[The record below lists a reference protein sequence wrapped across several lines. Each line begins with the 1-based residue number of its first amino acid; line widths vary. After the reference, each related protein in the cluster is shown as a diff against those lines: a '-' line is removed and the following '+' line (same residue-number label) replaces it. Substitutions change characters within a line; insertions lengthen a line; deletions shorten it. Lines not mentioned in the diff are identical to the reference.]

1 MNKLVYIFQYPMMVL
16 RVQNLVILRKI
27 IKSPILVK
35 LLHCLL
41 ASQVFCILVLL
52 HAKRYKIGYVG
63 LHH

>member
-1 MNKLVYIFQYPMMVL
+1 MMVL